1 MGGGLTMRPS
11 LSQATLAA
19 LAFALGA
26 TGCHSDPPPQGPAEK
41 AGAKVDKA
49 ADDTK
54 DAVKD
59 TAHDVKKDTD
69 K

>member
-1 MGGGLTMRPS
+1 MRPS
-11 LSQATLAA
+11 LSQSTLAA
-19 LAFALGA
+19 LAIALGA
-26 TGCHSDPPPQGPAEK
+26 SACHSEPPPQGPAEK
-41 AGAKVDKA
+41 AGAKVDHA

-59 TAHDVKKDTD
+59 TAHDVKKDAD